1 MKHKLKILR
10 IITSIDPKFGG
21 PAKTII
27 DGSLVLYNKGINV
40 DVLTCDKEGSN
51 FFKSKKIK
59 IINKGPRFGTYGFSI
74 RLFLWLF
81 NNRDQYDAFIIHG
94 IWQFITLAARIL
106 LKNKYYVFIHGQLDP
121 FFAEDF
127 LKLIKKKIYWFL
139 VEKKNLQHS
148 RSILMTGLGEKETLK
163 KTFVNTAGIKK
174 EIIRYG
180 IIKPKINKKKIL
192 KKFFKKFPILK
203 NKVFY
208 LFLGRFHEKKG
219 CEIIIESVKKLKNN
233 FKNIIL
239 FSGPMSGSKYEA
251 KLINLVEKYNLR
263 KKIIFTNALYGDLK
277 WGAIQASKAMLL
289 SSHGENFGVSLV
301 ESLSFG
307 KPVLTTHKV
316 GISNEISKFKA
327 GLLAKDETNSFS
339 NILKKFNNL
348 NKNNLRKLSNNSY
361 RCFKKNFDISLNKNS
376 LHNLLKKNFS

>member
-1 MKHKLKILR
+1 
-10 IITSIDPKFGG
+10 
-21 PAKTII
+21 
-27 DGSLVLYNKGINV
+27 
-40 DVLTCDKEGSN
+40 
-51 FFKSKKIK
+51 
-59 IINKGPRFGTYGFSI
+59 
-74 RLFLWLF
+74 
-81 NNRDQYDAFIIHG
+81 
-94 IWQFITLAARIL
+94 
-106 LKNKYYVFIHGQLDP
+106 
-121 FFAEDF
+121 
-127 LKLIKKKIYWFL
+127 
-139 VEKKNLQHS
+139 
-148 RSILMTGLGEKETLK
+148 MTGLGEKETLK

-277 WGAIQASKAMLL
+277 WGAIQASKAMVL

-327 GLLAKDETNSFS
+327 GLIAKDETNSFS

-361 RCFKKNFDISLNKNS
+361 KCFKKNFDISINKNS
-376 LHNLLKKNFS
+376 LSNLLKKNFS